1 MSAFLPF
8 SPAMTGGTVGL
19 TAAIVMSSGS
29 PTAGSAT
36 IAASPNTNAL
46 LVVNASTLVAFVRV
60 ATVAGLTATAADVPI
75 QPYSGGGGRL
85 LAMPVNQ
92 SVYVYAVPQATLAA
106 AGAVYFCPG
115 EGGVE

>member
-8 SPAMTGGTVGL
+8 SPAMTAGTVGL
-19 TAAIVMSSGS
+19 TAAVVMTAGS

-36 IAASPNTNAL
+36 IALSQNTNAL

-106 AGAVYFCPG
+106 AGTVYFCPG